1 MELEKKTG
9 RGKQVKGGDV
19 FDTVVGTAAD
29 AFVHHGISWMAK
41 KFVEMGRY
49 GASELMQNKNLQK
62 KKQNKT
68 VNYGMIKITPL
79 IQDSVGTTLDQL
91 STKVRPDINIR
102 PIDQNYIE
110 EDLMFTNGLKNSQ
123 DQKQVLFLQSI
134 NTWGRII
141 LSNNN

>member
-1 MELEKKTG
+1 
-9 RGKQVKGGDV
+9 
-19 FDTVVGTAAD
+19 
-29 AFVHHGISWMAK
+29 
-41 KFVEMGRY
+41 
-49 GASELMQNKNLQK
+49 
-62 KKQNKT
+62 
-68 VNYGMIKITPL
+68 MIKITPL

-102 PIDQNYIE
+102 PIDQNYME

-141 LSNNN
+141 LSNKN

>member
-1 MELEKKTG
+1 
-9 RGKQVKGGDV
+9 
-19 FDTVVGTAAD
+19 
-29 AFVHHGISWMAK
+29 
-41 KFVEMGRY
+41 
-49 GASELMQNKNLQK
+49 
-62 KKQNKT
+62 
-68 VNYGMIKITPL
+68 MIKTTPL

>member
-1 MELEKKTG
+1 
-9 RGKQVKGGDV
+9 
-19 FDTVVGTAAD
+19 
-29 AFVHHGISWMAK
+29 
-41 KFVEMGRY
+41 
-49 GASELMQNKNLQK
+49 
-62 KKQNKT
+62 
-68 VNYGMIKITPL
+68 MIKITPL

-102 PIDQNYIE
+102 PIDQNYME